1 MQVFAETHFQSSL
14 LTFTLFS
21 EVIKLIKLYFTLP
34 IITAS
39 AERSFSALRQVK
51 TYLRSSMMQERL
63 NNVMLLHCHQ
73 NKTESLDMS
82 AIMKDFASSNDARKK
97 VLGVANLF
105 KSCVEVCL
113 IILKVSKWFLKL
125 QSTF

>member
-1 MQVFAETHFQSSL
+1 
-14 LTFTLFS
+14 
-21 EVIKLIKLYFTLP
+21 
-34 IITAS
+34 
-39 AERSFSALRQVK
+39 
-51 TYLRSSMMQERL
+51 
-63 NNVMLLHCHQ
+63 MLLHCHQ

-113 IILKVSKWFLKL
+113 IILQVTKWFLKL